1 MHFDIIDH
9 YFNIFFVQIQ
19 LKEKTSVLFGG
30 QSFGAQTGILVSQMA
45 LIRHLVCVC
54 VSIYVLYAS
63 VSKLS

>member
-1 MHFDIIDH
+1 MHFEIIDH

-45 LIRHLVCVC
+45 LIRHLVCVY
-54 VSIYVLYAS
+54 VSIYVLYVS